1 MDTLKVV
8 PEAGAGDLEEL
19 CTVLDTGITGFT
31 CPVVV
36 FEVINDEIP
45 VVVNGGFDVVT
56 EIALVDVTL

>member
-8 PEAGAGDLEEL
+8 PEASAGDLEEL
-19 CTVLDTGITGFT
+19 FTVLDTGITGLT

-45 VVVNGGFDVVT
+45 VVVNGVFDVVT